1 METYRY
7 HFDLEVKDEG
17 FMTAAKIQYVS
28 KGFNIRELG
37 YSYNGSML
45 VLKSILAMDYLW
57 NRIRVQEE
65 PTVRISASTGPE
77 SFPLPPS
84 VTPICPKL

>member
-1 METYRY
+1 
-7 HFDLEVKDEG
+7 
-17 FMTAAKIQYVS
+17 MTAAKIQYVS

-57 NRIRVQEE
+57 NRIRVQGGAYGAHFGINRAGELYF
-65 PTVRISASTGPE
+65 ASFRDPVFWTG
-77 SFPLPPS
+77 
-84 VTPICPKL
+84 